1 MKFTVY
7 EVAAVSIGEDH
18 VIMLAQIAND
28 FLYEARDCR
37 LAVLWRGDFAI
48 AIERLVNVHGKCLLV
63 PAKIGGKLMPVFF
76 LLTMPGFSIK
86 FMINLQY

>member
-37 LAVLWRGDFAI
+37 LLVLRWGDFTI
-48 AIERLVNVHGKCLLV
+48 AIERLVNVHGGSSCTSENSV
-63 PAKIGGKLMPVFF
+63 NLMRSF
-76 LLTMPGFSIK
+76 LPTIPGFSIK
-86 FMINLQY
+86 LMINLQH